1 MTPSTGAHYRSP
13 SLELS
18 LSTLLGV
25 NSSAV
30 VQRLLIVDDEQALA
44 KLMER
49 TLRSRGF
56 ESDVAFTAADARR
69 LFEATDYAL
78 ALLDVRLPDESGY
91 GLLEELR
98 ARRPDTAVVMISGV
112 DDPELGRAALE
123 HGAYA
128 YMVKPVGAT
137 QLYLTVVNNLRRRT
151 LELEHRTTM
160 RRLEG
165 MLDERADQMRRAV
178 DLQVGML
185 PASPLKE
192 DGFELAAHF
201 TAAKEISGDFYDW
214 YRRDTGH
221 LILTLGDV
229 MGKGLPA
236 ALMMAT
242 ARAALRGSAGISEL
256 DAGIKLA
263 SDVMSAALEVNHA
276 YVTAFHA
283 VFEPASGALQYVDAG
298 HGHARLLRGTT
309 GQETLPLRSA
319 PIGIFPDS
327 IFAVGTV
334 TLNPGDTLVVFS
346 DGLLDLRPDL
356 ATKDVLLP
364 YEARRA
370 GSAQELVD
378 ILAQGSKSRDL
389 FDDVT
394 VLALKRI

>member
-1 MTPSTGAHYRSP
+1 MNSP
-13 SLELS
+13 R
-18 LSTLLGV
+18 
-25 NSSAV
+25 AP
-30 VQRLLIVDDEQALA
+30 QRLLIVDDEEALA

-49 TLRSRGF
+49 ILRSRGF
-56 ESDVAFTAADARR
+56 ESDIALSAAAARQ
-69 LFEATDYAL
+69 LFEANDYAL

-137 QLYLTVVNNLRRRT
+137 QLYLTVVNNLQRRS
-151 LELEHRTTM
+151 LELDHRATLQ
-160 RRLEG
+160 RLEG
-165 MLDERADQMRRAV
+165 MLEERADQMRRAV

-201 TAAKEISGDFYDW
+201 TPAKEISGDFYDW
-214 YRRDTGH
+214 YRQDTGQ
-221 LILTLGDV
+221 LIVTLGDV

-242 ARAALRGSAGISEL
+242 ARAALRGSAGITQL
-256 DAGIKLA
+256 DVAVKLA
-263 SDVMSAALEVNHA
+263 SEVMAAALEVNHA

-283 VFEPASGALQYVDAG
+283 VFEPSSGELRYVDAG
-298 HGHARLLRGTT
+298 HGHARLLRGAT

-319 PIGIFPDS
+319 PIGIFPDTL
-327 IFAVGTV
+327 FAVGTV
-334 TLNPGDTLVVFS
+334 TLNPGDALVVFS

-370 GSAQELVD
+370 GTAQELVD
-378 ILAQGSKSRDL
+378 ILAQGSKGREL

-394 VLALKRI
+394 VLALKRV

>member
-1 MTPSTGAHYRSP
+1 
-13 SLELS
+13 LS

-25 NSSAV
+25 SSPEAPPPI
-30 VQRLLIVDDEQALA
+30 QRLLIVDDEQALA

-56 ESDVAFTAADARR
+56 DSDVAFTAADARR
-69 LFEATDYAL
+69 LFEANDYAL

-98 ARRPDTAVVMISGV
+98 TRRPDTAVVMISGV
-112 DDPELGRAALE
+112 DDPELGRAAIE

-137 QLYLTVVNNLRRRT
+137 QLYLTVVNNLQRRT
-151 LELEHRTTM
+151 LELEHRTTL
-160 RRLEG
+160 RRMEG

-178 DLQVGML
+178 ELQAGML

-214 YRRDTGH
+214 YRQDGGR
-221 LILTLGDV
+221 LVVTLGDV

-236 ALMMAT
+236 SLMMAT
-242 ARAALRGSAGISEL
+242 ARAALRGVAGVEPLEAGIEQA
-256 DAGIKLA
+256 AG
-263 SDVMSAALEVNHA
+263 VMSAALEVNQA
-276 YVTAFHA
+276 YVTVFHCT
-283 VFEPASGALQYVDAG
+283 FDPRTGSLQYVDAG
-298 HGHARLLRGTT
+298 HGHARLLRGAT
-309 GQETLPLRSA
+309 GQELLPARSA
-319 PIGIFPDS
+319 PIGIFPDTK
-327 IFAVGTV
+327 FAVGSAA
-334 TLNPGDTLVVFS
+334 LNPGDSLVVFS

-356 ATKDVLLP
+356 ATKDVQLP
-364 YEARRA
+364 YDARRA
-370 GSAQELVD
+370 ASAQQMVD
-378 ILAQGSKSRDL
+378 VLAQGARERDL

-394 VLALKRI
+394 IVALKRLASA

>member
-25 NSSAV
+25 SSPAA

-56 ESDVAFTAADARR
+56 ESDVAFTAAEARR
-69 LFEATDYAL
+69 HFEATDYAL

-137 QLYLTVVNNLRRRT
+137 QLYLTVVNNLGRRT

-214 YRRDTGH
+214 YRRDTGD

-283 VFEPASGALQYVDAG
+283 VFEPASGELQYVDAG

-356 ATKDVLLP
+356 ATKDVPLP

>member
-1 MTPSTGAHYRSP
+1 
-13 SLELS
+13 LS
-18 LSTLLGV
+18 LSTLQGV
-25 NSSAV
+25 EG
-30 VQRLLIVDDEQALA
+30 QRLLIVDDEEQLA

-56 ESDVAFTAADARR
+56 ESDIALTAAEARQR
-69 LFEATDYAL
+69 FEATDYAL

-98 ARRPDTAVVMISGV
+98 NRRPETAVVMISGV
-112 DDPELGRAALE
+112 DDPELGKAALE

-137 QLYLTVVNNLRRRT
+137 QLYLTVVNNLRRRS
-151 LELEHRTTM
+151 LEMDHGVNL
-160 RRLEG
+160 RRLEA
-165 MLDERADQMRRAV
+165 MVDERAEQMRRAV
-178 DLQVGML
+178 ELQVGML
-185 PASPLKE
+185 PESPLKG

-201 TAAKEISGDFYDW
+201 TAAREISGDFYDW
-214 YRRDTGH
+214 YRQDTGQ
-221 LILTLGDV
+221 LVFTLGDV

-242 ARAALRGSAGISEL
+242 ARSALRGSAGIAPL
-256 DAGIKLA
+256 DVGVKRA
-263 SDVMSAALEVNHA
+263 SDVMAAALEVNHA
-276 YVTAFHA
+276 YVTVFHA
-283 VFEPASGALQYVDAG
+283 AFEPASGELHYVDAG
-298 HGHARLLRGTT
+298 HGHARLLRGVT

-327 IFAVGTV
+327 KLAVGTV

-356 ATKDVLLP
+356 ATKDVPLP

-378 ILAQGSKSRDL
+378 ILAQGSKSREL

-394 VLALKRI
+394 VLALRRL

>member
-1 MTPSTGAHYRSP
+1 
-13 SLELS
+13 
-18 LSTLLGV
+18 
-25 NSSAV
+25 
-30 VQRLLIVDDEQALA
+30 
-44 KLMER
+44 MER

-56 ESDVAFTAADARR
+56 ESDVAFNAAEARR
-69 LFEATDYAL
+69 LFEVSDYAL

-112 DDPELGRAALE
+112 DDPELGRAAIE

-137 QLYLTVVNNLRRRT
+137 QLYLTVVNNLQRRS
-151 LELEHRTTM
+151 LELEHRETLKRM
-160 RRLEG
+160 EG
-165 MLDERADQMRRAV
+165 MLDERADQMRRAIE
-178 DLQVGML
+178 LQAGML

-214 YRRDTGH
+214 YRQDTGH
-221 LILTLGDV
+221 PNTGRLVLTLGDV

-242 ARAALRGSAGISEL
+242 ARAALRASAGIEQL
-256 DAGIKLA
+256 DAGVKRA
-263 SDVMSAALEVNHA
+263 SEVMSAALEVNHA

-283 VFEPASGALQYVDAG
+283 VFDPSSGVLQYVDAG
-298 HGHARLLRGTT
+298 HGHARLLRGAT

-334 TLNPGDTLVVFS
+334 TLNPGDALVVFS

-356 ATKDVLLP
+356 ATKDVPLP

-378 ILAQGSKSRDL
+378 ILAQGSKNRDL

-394 VLALKRI
+394 VLALKRL

>member
-1 MTPSTGAHYRSP
+1 MNSP
-13 SLELS
+13 R
-18 LSTLLGV
+18 
-25 NSSAV
+25 AP
-30 VQRLLIVDDEQALA
+30 QRLLIVDDEEALA

-49 TLRSRGF
+49 ILRSRGF
-56 ESDVAFTAADARR
+56 ESDIALSAAAARQ
-69 LFEATDYAL
+69 LFEANDYAL

-137 QLYLTVVNNLRRRT
+137 QLYLTVVNNLQRRS
-151 LELEHRTTM
+151 LELDHRATL

-165 MLDERADQMRRAV
+165 MLEERADQMRRAV

-201 TAAKEISGDFYDW
+201 TPAKEISGDFYDW
-214 YRRDTGH
+214 YRQDTGQ
-221 LILTLGDV
+221 LIVTLGDV

-242 ARAALRGSAGISEL
+242 ARAALRGSAGIPQL
-256 DAGIKLA
+256 DVGVKLA
-263 SDVMSAALEVNHA
+263 SEVMAAALEVNHA

-283 VFEPASGALQYVDAG
+283 VFEPSSGELRYVDAG
-298 HGHARLLRGTT
+298 HGHARLLRGAT

-319 PIGIFPDS
+319 PIGIFPDTL
-327 IFAVGTV
+327 FAVGTV
-334 TLNPGDTLVVFS
+334 TLNPGDALVVFS

-370 GSAQELVD
+370 GTAQELVD
-378 ILAQGSKSRDL
+378 ILAQGSKGREL

-394 VLALKRI
+394 VLALKRV

>member
-1 MTPSTGAHYRSP
+1 MRP
-13 SLELS
+13 
-18 LSTLLGV
+18 
-25 NSSAV
+25 
-30 VQRLLIVDDEQALA
+30 RLLIVDDEQALA

-56 ESDVAFTAADARR
+56 DSDVAFNAAEARG
-69 LFEATDYAL
+69 LFEASDYAL

-112 DDPELGRAALE
+112 DDPELGRAAID

-137 QLYLTVVNNLRRRT
+137 QLYLTVVNNLQRRS
-151 LELEHRTTM
+151 LELEHRATLKRM
-160 RRLEG
+160 EG
-165 MLDERADQMRRAV
+165 MLDERADQMRRAIE
-178 DLQVGML
+178 LQAGML

-214 YRRDTGH
+214 YRQDTGH
-221 LILTLGDV
+221 LVVTLGDV

-242 ARAALRGSAGISEL
+242 ARAALRASAGIEQLDEGVKRASE
-256 DAGIKLA
+256 
-263 SDVMSAALEVNHA
+263 VMSAALEVNHA

-283 VFEPASGALQYVDAG
+283 VYEPSSGVLHYVDAG
-298 HGHARLLRGTT
+298 HGHARLLRGAT

-327 IFAVGTV
+327 LFAVGTV
-334 TLNPGDTLVVFS
+334 TLNAGDALVVYS

-356 ATKDVLLP
+356 ATKDVPLP

-378 ILAQGSKSRDL
+378 ILAQGSKNRDL

-394 VLALKRI
+394 VLALKRL